1 MGAGYEEPTP
11 ALRDRVSL
19 LKPLAPPLHGG
30 GFQTANDSRAKF
42 REKDEA
48 VMSEF
53 EPLSYVSCFSWVILN
68 PQPEAGRPQKTDIR
82 WYTGS
87 RLFLSRISSYLLRL
101 KCAAMAIPSSVEV
114 TQLLLA
120 WSQGE
125 TTALDKLVPL
135 VHAELSRL
143 AHHYMAGERT
153 GHTLQTTALV
163 NEAFLRLV
171 DSSQVRWQNR
181 AHFMAVSAQLMRRI
195 LVDFARSRNYLKRGA
210 GAQQVPLDE
219 AMVISEA
226 PDLDVVELDR
236 ALGELAAIDARKSQ
250 VVELR
255 FFGGLTEEEAAE
267 VLKVSPET
275 IRRDMRLAK
284 TWLLREMDKSKA

>member
-1 MGAGYEEPTP
+1 
-11 ALRDRVSL
+11 
-19 LKPLAPPLHGG
+19 
-30 GFQTANDSRAKF
+30 
-42 REKDEA
+42 
-48 VMSEF
+48 
-53 EPLSYVSCFSWVILN
+53 
-68 PQPEAGRPQKTDIR
+68 
-82 WYTGS
+82 
-87 RLFLSRISSYLLRL
+87 
-101 KCAAMAIPSSVEV
+101 MAIPSSVEV

-125 TTALDKLVPL
+125 SSALERLIPL

-171 DSSQVRWQNR
+171 DSSQVQWQNR

-210 GAQQVPLDE
+210 GAKQVSLDE
-219 AMVISEA
+219 AMLISES
-226 PDLDVVELDR
+226 PDLDLVELDR
-236 ALGELAAIDARKSQ
+236 ALGQLAAVDARKSQ

-275 IRRDMRLAK
+275 VRRDMRLAK
-284 TWLLREMDKSKA
+284 TWLLREMDKHQTKG

>member
-1 MGAGYEEPTP
+1 M
-11 ALRDRVSL
+11 
-19 LKPLAPPLHGG
+19 
-30 GFQTANDSRAKF
+30 
-42 REKDEA
+42 A
-48 VMSEF
+48 V
-53 EPLSYVSCFSWVILN
+53 
-68 PQPEAGRPQKTDIR
+68 
-82 WYTGS
+82 
-87 RLFLSRISSYLLRL
+87 
-101 KCAAMAIPSSVEV
+101 PSSLEV

-125 TTALDKLVPL
+125 PAALEKLVPL

-163 NEAFLRLV
+163 NEAYLRLV

-210 GAQQVPLDE
+210 GAQQVSLDE
-219 AMVISEA
+219 AMLISEA

-236 ALGELAAIDARKSQ
+236 ALVQLAAVDARKSQ

-284 TWLLREMDKSKA
+284 TWLLREMDKRQTKG

>member
-1 MGAGYEEPTP
+1 
-11 ALRDRVSL
+11 V
-19 LKPLAPPLHGG
+19 
-30 GFQTANDSRAKF
+30 
-42 REKDEA
+42 A
-48 VMSEF
+48 V
-53 EPLSYVSCFSWVILN
+53 
-68 PQPEAGRPQKTDIR
+68 
-82 WYTGS
+82 
-87 RLFLSRISSYLLRL
+87 
-101 KCAAMAIPSSVEV
+101 PSSPEV

-125 TTALDKLVPL
+125 SAALDKLVPL

-210 GAQQVPLDE
+210 GAQQVTLDE
-219 AMVISEA
+219 AMMISEA
-226 PDLDVVELDR
+226 PDVDLVELDR
-236 ALGELAAIDARKSQ
+236 ALAQLAAVDARKSQ

-275 IRRDMRLAK
+275 VRRDLRLAK
-284 TWLLREMDKSKA
+284 TWLLREMDRHRT

>member
-1 MGAGYEEPTP
+1 M
-11 ALRDRVSL
+11 
-19 LKPLAPPLHGG
+19 
-30 GFQTANDSRAKF
+30 
-42 REKDEA
+42 A
-48 VMSEF
+48 V
-53 EPLSYVSCFSWVILN
+53 
-68 PQPEAGRPQKTDIR
+68 
-82 WYTGS
+82 
-87 RLFLSRISSYLLRL
+87 
-101 KCAAMAIPSSVEV
+101 PSSLEV

-125 TTALDKLVPL
+125 PAALEKLVPL

-163 NEAFLRLV
+163 NEAYLRLV
-171 DSSQVRWQNR
+171 DSSQVRWQSR

-210 GAQQVPLDE
+210 GAQQVSLDE
-219 AMVISEA
+219 AMLISEA

-236 ALGELAAIDARKSQ
+236 ALVQLAAVDSRKSQ

-275 IRRDMRLAK
+275 VRRDLRLAK
-284 TWLLREMDKSKA
+284 TWLLREMDKRQTKG